1 MPHKYASLFAMAFRP
16 AFFACIVLL
25 ALLSWLPGDE
35 MVRTGVNG
43 RVEHVM
49 AYFGTAILMALAY
62 RERPRLLVQFFLIG
76 VLAGIFEVGQLYVPG
91 RTAAFLDFAAGS
103 AGAALG
109 CLSMWVLRPRLLGYA
124 GLDRLTVDRG

>member
-25 ALLSWLPGDE
+25 ALLSWLPGNE
-35 MVRTGVNG
+35 MVRTGVSG
-43 RVEHVM
+43 GVEHAV
-49 AYFGTAILMALAY
+49 AYFGTAIIMALAY
-62 RERPRLLVQFFLIG
+62 RERPRLLVQFFRIG

-103 AGAALG
+103 AGAVLG
-109 CLSMWVLRPRLLGYA
+109 GVFMWALRPRLLGYA
-124 GLDRLTVDRG
+124 GVDRLAVERS